1 MPPAEAPSARPL
13 LLEVGRIVRPH
24 GLLGEVVVELST
36 NRTERLAPGAELHT
50 EGSVMRV
57 HRSRSAGSEGRF
69 VAAFEGVRDRSAAE
83 ELRAAVLY
91 AHSLDDPDELWV
103 HELIGSR
110 VFEADGT
117 CRGRVEAVQ
126 ANPASDILLLDS
138 GALVPLTFVL
148 SASEG
153 RIEVDVPSGLFDL
166 A

>member
-1 MPPAEAPSARPL
+1 M
-13 LLEVGRIVRPH
+13 
-24 GLLGEVVVELST
+24 
-36 NRTERLAPGAELHT
+36 
-50 EGSVMRV
+50 
-57 HRSRSAGSEGRF
+57 
-69 VAAFEGVRDRSAAE
+69 AAFEGVRDRSAAE

-110 VFEADGT
+110 VFESDGT

>member
-1 MPPAEAPSARPL
+1 MSPAEAPSARPP

-24 GLLGEVVVELST
+24 GLFGEVVVELST
-36 NRTERLAPGAELHT
+36 NRMERLAPGAELRT
-50 EGSVMRV
+50 EEAVLRV
-57 HRSRSAGSEGRF
+57 LRSRPAGSDGRF
-69 VAAFEGVRDRSAAE
+69 LTGFEGVADRSVAE
-83 ELRAAVLY
+83 ELRSAVLY
-91 AHSLDDPDELWV
+91 AYPLDDPAELWV

-110 VFEADGT
+110 VFETDGT

-153 RIEVDVPSGLFDL
+153 RIEVDVPSGLFE
-166 A
+166 